1 MCDNLWPQYSIFSI
15 SNGHLII
22 SNDHV
27 SVMIRLFVNAPWG
40 LRACGVLPTWAGVT
54 ILRVKHIYICTK
66 EKYFTL
72 SYDWDTLYLE
82 SEELSAANAPI
93 FIFIKCLKMLT
104 FYINVN
110 KVVNISCGN
119 SLMLC
124 SVDSEQT
131 EQTTACLHNA
141 PKSRVPMWRG
151 DDLKTM
157 EKVY

>member
-1 MCDNLWPQYSIFSI
+1 MQIVAVTMCDNLWPQYSIFSI

-22 SNDHV
+22 SNDPV

-40 LRACGVLPTWAGVT
+40 LQWRACGLPTWAGVT

-72 SYDWDTLYLE
+72 TYDWDILYLE
-82 SEELSAANAPI
+82 LEELSAANAPI

-110 KVVNISCGN
+110 KVVNIFINALLCGF
-119 SLMLC
+119 SADGADS
-124 SVDSEQT
+124 SVLPQCT
-131 EQTTACLHNA
+131 
-141 PKSRVPMWRG
+141 K
-151 DDLKTM
+151 K
-157 EKVY
+157 